1 MASPQEL
8 RDLPV
13 DLVEPNLSQPRQ
25 YFDEAALDAL
35 AGSIG
40 ERGVLQ
46 PVLVRPSA
54 DSRYELIAGER
65 RWRAAKIAGLQ
76 SIPSLISPYDDLAA
90 LETALIENMARE
102 NLNPVEEAR
111 ACTTL
116 VSELGLTYRQLGAR
130 VGRSKSG
137 VANLVRLL
145 DLSEGIIE
153 LMERG
158 ELSRSHGEA
167 LLLAQNPQVRV
178 ALARM
183 AVEEGWSTR
192 TLQAHARESNNS
204 PSHSSAPVSSH
215 SSDSGHSS
223 APPGSPLHGDGS
235 DDVAMNIA
243 RVWGDAL
250 GTEVHVR
257 TLPHHKLRV
266 ELPFDTPQGALALGK
281 RITQAA

>member
-1 MASPQEL
+1 MTPTQEL

-13 DLVEPNLSQPRQ
+13 DLVEPNLAQPRR
-25 YFDEAALDAL
+25 YFDQDTLQEL

-46 PVLVRPSA
+46 PVLVRPWE
-54 DSRYELIAGER
+54 DGRYGLIAGER

-116 VSELGLTYRQLGAR
+116 VSELGLTYRQLAAR

-167 LLLAQNPQVRV
+167 LLLAQNPQVRE

-204 PSHSSAPVSSH
+204 PSHSSAP
-215 SSDSGHSS
+215 
-223 APPGSPLHGDGS
+223 PGSPRHGDGS

-266 ELPFDTPQGALALGK
+266 ELPFDTPEGALALGE
-281 RITQAA
+281 RITQAVTQDSKRK

>member
-1 MASPQEL
+1 MTPTQEL

-13 DLVEPNLSQPRQ
+13 DLVEPNLAQPRQ

-46 PVLVRPSA
+46 PVLVRPWE
-54 DSRYELIAGER
+54 DGRYGLIAGER

-116 VSELGLTYRQLGAR
+116 VSELGLTYRQLAAR

-167 LLLAQNPQVRV
+167 LLLAQNPQVRE

-204 PSHSSAPVSSH
+204 PSHSSG
-215 SSDSGHSS
+215 SGHNS
-223 APPGSPLHGDGS
+223 APPDSPRHGDGS

-243 RVWGDAL
+243 GVWGDAL
-250 GTEVHVR
+250 GTEVNVR
-257 TLPHHKLRV
+257 TLPYHKLRV
-266 ELPFDTPQGALALGK
+266 ELPFDTPQGALALGE
-281 RITQAA
+281 RITQAVTQDSKRK